1 MKDAA
6 KLVHY
11 PFIVYFLLFFLPT
24 THKMSLKSMI
34 AASFVAMASAAT
46 TLTGDSFETSIA
58 GKGAFIK
65 FYAPWCGHCKKL
77 APAWDQL
84 HGEFED
90 NKDVLIGDVDCTA
103 EENKAICSQMGVRGF
118 PTLKY
123 FTGGDP
129 SGENYEGGRDFD
141 ALLSFAKDNL
151 GPTCSP
157 ANMELCNEEQA
168 AAITAAQALSDDELD
183 AKISGLEQ
191 QIADAEE
198 KFKTAVEG
206 LQKTYEGLME
216 EKDAAAKAV
225 APELRTLRSVKAS
238 KK

>member
-1 MKDAA
+1 
-6 KLVHY
+6 
-11 PFIVYFLLFFLPT
+11 
-24 THKMSLKSMI
+24 MSLKSII
-34 AASFVAMASAAT
+34 AASCVAFASAAT
-46 TLTGDSFETSIA
+46 TLTGDNFETAIA
-58 GKGAFIK
+58 GKGSFIK

-84 HGEFED
+84 HGEFAEND
-90 NKDVLIGDVDCTA
+90 AVVIGDVDCTA
-103 EENKAICSQMGVRGF
+103 EESKALCSTMGVRGF

-129 SGENYEGGRDFD
+129 AGESYEGGRDFD
-141 ALLSFAKDNL
+141 SLLEFAKDNL

-157 ANMELCNEEQA
+157 SNLELCNEEQT
-168 AAITAAQALSDDELD
+168 AAIQAAQALSVEELD
-183 AKISGLEQ
+183 TKIAALEK

-225 APELRTLRSVKAS
+225 APELRTLRVVKAA
-238 KK
+238 K